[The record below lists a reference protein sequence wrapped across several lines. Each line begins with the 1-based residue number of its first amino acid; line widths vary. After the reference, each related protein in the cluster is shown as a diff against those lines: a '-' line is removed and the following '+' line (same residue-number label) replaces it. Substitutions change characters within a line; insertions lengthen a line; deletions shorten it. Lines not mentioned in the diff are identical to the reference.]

1 MTRLGDNTWGKSAV
15 RISKLHRGSG
25 EDRFSELTVGILLEG
40 DVDDAYRLGDNTAV
54 LPTDTM
60 RNTVYVIAQEHLD
73 DDLEG
78 FGTTLAAHF
87 LTRESVVSARVE
99 VAERS
104 WFRVTP
110 TGFLGGSSE
119 MRIARVDATEDN
131 HSVKAGIEGLQVLK
145 TTGSAFEGFPRD
157 ELTTLP
163 EKDDRVLATTIAADW
178 LYDPLPADTTAT
190 WGRIREVLLERFFED
205 WSASVQHQ
213 GWQMGEAVL
222 EAVAEVAEVTFR
234 LPNQHHLSF
243 DFGKVGVE
251 DRGEVFHPV
260 SEPYGD
266 IRFTVVR

>member
-15 RISKLHRGSG
+15 RVSKVHRDTGG
-25 EDRFSELTVGILLEG
+25 DRFSELTVGVLLKG
-40 DVDDAYRLGDNTAV
+40 DVDDAYRHGDNTAV

-60 RNTVYVIAQEHLD
+60 RNTVYVTAQEHLG
-73 DDLEG
+73 DDLED
-78 FGTTLAAHF
+78 FGATLAAHF
-87 LTRESVVSARVE
+87 LTREGVVAASVE

-104 WFRVTP
+104 WRRVTP

-119 MRIARVDATEDN
+119 LRIARVDATDQD
-131 HSVKAGIEGLQVLK
+131 STVTAGIEGLQVLK

-163 EKDDRVLATTIAADW
+163 EKDDRVLATTIAAEW
-178 LYDPLPADTTAT
+178 LYDPVPADTTAT
-190 WGRIREVLLERFFED
+190 WDRIREMLLQRFFED

-222 EAVAEVAEVTFR
+222 EAVSEVAEVTFR
-234 LPNQHHLSF
+234 LPNQHHLTF

-251 DRGEVFHPV
+251 DRGEVFQPV

-266 IRFTVVR
+266 IRFTVTR